1 MAQNDTQNLLP
12 INNSGQRKTSTEQDK
27 NEQVPLIG
35 KIDATS
41 SDLINKFIFG
51 RFQIT
56 LFAVTFLG
64 YFGVYGSMQLT
75 IYLSTRLYVE
85 MGLTPTIESL
95 LSVCSYTGFAVG
107 FPVVGVLA
115 DKIGRKNTI
124 VISFCWIAFWNCM
137 CALSPDIK
145 WLLIF
150 RTGYSLAATG
160 VYSLILIYFYEIL
173 AARHRWIAYLVM
185 FHGGACLG
193 HWFDIIL
200 AYFLFTNG
208 ASKHAWR
215 YYIVAITLSVALFIP
230 LALTLLKESPRY
242 LLTKGHT
249 KKALQVIQEI
259 AKQNHEN
266 IPQNVSLVLES
277 EIGNSNDEKMS
288 ILAKIKTALSNWQI
302 LQAATGIVMIG
313 IACMFIFFAVGL
325 MKTELLYLNRKRG
338 TDSCTGAD
346 QKLYFLQ
353 ERDYIAL
360 LFFQI
365 IADGSAAFGMIIAF
379 KLDITFKM
387 LSVFCMGAAVVLVC
401 FLYLCPDIWIAL
413 LILSLIQSMGLIVNM
428 IQLLKLSG
436 IFPTNVRS
444 TLMGVCKFL
453 MYLPLPMSPY
463 LVQTLA
469 KESQHYVTSVCVV
482 FLSVGFAGAVFLPKE
497 IHAN

>member
-1 MAQNDTQNLLP
+1 MRSRIIMAQNDTQNLLP

-160 VYSLILIYFYEIL
+160 KMTSSF
-173 AARHRWIAYLVM
+173 
-185 FHGGACLG
+185 
-193 HWFDIIL
+193 
-200 AYFLFTNG
+200 
-208 ASKHAWR
+208 
-215 YYIVAITLSVALFIP
+215 
-230 LALTLLKESPRY
+230 
-242 LLTKGHT
+242 
-249 KKALQVIQEI
+249 VI
-259 AKQNHEN
+259 
-266 IPQNVSLVLES
+266 
-277 EIGNSNDEKMS
+277 
-288 ILAKIKTALSNWQI
+288 
-302 LQAATGIVMIG
+302 
-313 IACMFIFFAVGL
+313 
-325 MKTELLYLNRKRG
+325 
-338 TDSCTGAD
+338 
-346 QKLYFLQ
+346 
-353 ERDYIAL
+353 
-360 LFFQI
+360 
-365 IADGSAAFGMIIAF
+365 
-379 KLDITFKM
+379 
-387 LSVFCMGAAVVLVC
+387 
-401 FLYLCPDIWIAL
+401 
-413 LILSLIQSMGLIVNM
+413 
-428 IQLLKLSG
+428 
-436 IFPTNVRS
+436 
-444 TLMGVCKFL
+444 
-453 MYLPLPMSPY
+453 
-463 LVQTLA
+463 
-469 KESQHYVTSVCVV
+469 
-482 FLSVGFAGAVFLPKE
+482 
-497 IHAN
+497 